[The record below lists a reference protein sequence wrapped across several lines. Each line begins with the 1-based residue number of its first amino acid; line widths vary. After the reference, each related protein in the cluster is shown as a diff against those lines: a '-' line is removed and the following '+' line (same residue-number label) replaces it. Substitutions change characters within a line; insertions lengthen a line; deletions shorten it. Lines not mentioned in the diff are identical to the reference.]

1 VLTYYG
7 VDNQIDGIVL
17 DVLLRKHQA
26 IRSSLGI
33 SVPVPANTNQ
43 VLEAVMEGLLLR
55 GRSVAAEQAF
65 LPLGDFETERD
76 ALFRDWEAASDR
88 EKRSRTVFAQET
100 IKVEEV
106 SRELSAVR
114 DAIGSSVDVARF
126 TPDAL
131 RSLGAVV
138 TKKQSE
144 VRLDLREVPRAARE
158 LIGDQGDEVRAR
170 FELPVSEGVL
180 YLNRTHPFVAGLA
193 GYLMD
198 TSLDTLAQGAGR
210 RCGVIRT
217 SKVNSRTTLLLVRF
231 RYHILTQ
238 AADGSETPLL
248 AEDCK
253 ILAFAGSPQNAEWLD
268 ETATVGLPDAE
279 PEANVAPE
287 QAAEFVRKVGGGME
301 RLRPH
306 LNDVARLRGQEL
318 LDSHRRVRQAARQR
332 GVRQRVEPTLPP
344 DVLGIYVYLPRI

>member
-1 VLTYYG
+1 
-7 VDNQIDGIVL
+7 
-17 DVLLRKHQA
+17 
-26 IRSSLGI
+26 
-33 SVPVPANTNQ
+33 
-43 VLEAVMEGLLLR
+43 
-55 GRSVAAEQAF
+55 
-65 LPLGDFETERD
+65 
-76 ALFRDWEAASDR
+76 
-88 EKRSRTVFAQET
+88 VFAQET

-106 SRELSAVR
+106 SRELAAVR

-138 TKKQSE
+138 TKKPSE

-158 LIGDQGDEVRAR
+158 LIGDPGDEVRAR
-170 FELPVSEGVL
+170 FELPVPEGVL

-238 AADGSETPLL
+238 AADGPEIPLL

-268 ETATVGLPDAE
+268 DTATVGLPDAE

-287 QAAEFVRKVGGGME
+287 QAAEFVRKVVEGMD

-306 LNDVARLRGQEL
+306 LSDVVRLRGQEL
-318 LDSHRRVRQAARQR
+318 LESHRRVRQAARQR

-344 DVLGIYVYLPRI
+344 DVLGIYVYLQNS